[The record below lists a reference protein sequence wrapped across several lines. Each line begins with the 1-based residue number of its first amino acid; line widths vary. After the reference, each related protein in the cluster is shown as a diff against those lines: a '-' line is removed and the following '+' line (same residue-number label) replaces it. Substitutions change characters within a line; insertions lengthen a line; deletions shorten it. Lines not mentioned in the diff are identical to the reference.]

1 MEYEKIKDI
10 INSIDKS
17 SLTDFELSLKD
28 GFHIRMNKYK
38 NGQVIKEHMY
48 ESENGKKSINI
59 EKEQFTT
66 KIAQKDEEKIE
77 KEEEN
82 SNMVLSPLVGTFYSS
97 SSPNNPPYVKVGD
110 KVQAGDVLCIIEAM
124 KVMNEVRSEYSGE
137 VVKVLTKDEDMVAY
151 NEPLFEIR

>member
-38 NGQVIKEHMY
+38 NGQLIKEHMY
-48 ESENGKKSINI
+48 ESENSKKNINI

-77 KEEEN
+77 KKEEN